1 MVVGRDT
8 NEEDIQYS
16 WNEIKYHAGNI
27 LSRDESVQVGTMQKM
42 IEEPVQL
49 EQSKQPEQTIREQ
62 RKTSLVDDFSD
73 FVISQEIR
81 EK

>member
-27 LSRDESVQVGTMQKM
+27 LSRDESLQVGTMQKRT
-42 IEEPVQL
+42 EEPVQL